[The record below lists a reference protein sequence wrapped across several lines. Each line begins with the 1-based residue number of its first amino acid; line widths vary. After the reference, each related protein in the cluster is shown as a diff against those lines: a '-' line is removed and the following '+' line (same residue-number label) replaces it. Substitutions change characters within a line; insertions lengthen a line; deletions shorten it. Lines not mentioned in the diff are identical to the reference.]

1 MSSANPDP
9 MHGIETPMEPIETKP
24 STQPPSKP
32 AMVSRMREITGTQAM
47 DTAWE
52 QLWKEGI
59 TPWDAQGVTPAI
71 AHLLKHNKLREGK
84 VLVPGCGSGYDVVAM
99 ASPTRRV
106 TGLDISKTALQQAQE
121 FAQKSPQAE
130 FTEFQ
135 NADFFSFA
143 PLVKF
148 DLVFDYTFFCALE
161 PSLRGQWAE
170 KMAELLASDGELITL
185 MFPMDVHEGG
195 PPYSV
200 SLESYETVLKP
211 LGFHLTS
218 CDAEIP
224 SQEAR
229 KGMEQL
235 ARWERTISKA

>member
-84 VLVPGCGSGYDVVAM
+84 VWQANFTWHPG
-99 ASPTRRV
+99 
-106 TGLDISKTALQQAQE
+106 LQACT
-121 FAQKSPQAE
+121 K
-130 FTEFQ
+130 
-135 NADFFSFA
+135 
-143 PLVKF
+143 L
-148 DLVFDYTFFCALE
+148 
-161 PSLRGQWAE
+161 
-170 KMAELLASDGELITL
+170 
-185 MFPMDVHEGG
+185 
-195 PPYSV
+195 
-200 SLESYETVLKP
+200 
-211 LGFHLTS
+211 
-218 CDAEIP
+218 
-224 SQEAR
+224 
-229 KGMEQL
+229 
-235 ARWERTISKA
+235 